1 MPGRLDE
8 IENMLRS
15 CLGGT
20 ALRANPELV
29 YAVNTLLMR
38 FLRTPDSLC
47 VLWHKLD
54 SMLFNTV
61 YLITGG
67 TMVITKD
74 DGQRVRVTSE
84 QIRDLADRLLALS
97 YRFMNVSPTLE
108 DALYDLSRNGSYA
121 AMRELTAR
129 YPMDDMERRC
139 ILQVLEENGQAV

>member
-1 MPGRLDE
+1 MSGRLDE

-15 CLGGT
+15 CLGST
-20 ALRANPELV
+20 ALSANPELV
-29 YAVNTLLMR
+29 YAVNHILMR

-47 VLWHKLD
+47 VLWRKLD

-67 TMVITKD
+67 SMVITRD
-74 DGQRVRVTSE
+74 DGQRTRITSE

-97 YRFMNVSPTLE
+97 YSRMSVSPTLE
-108 DALYDLSRNGSYA
+108 EALYDLSRNGSYA

-129 YPMDDMERRC
+129 FPMDDTEKRC